1 MMDYSLEMNT
11 TAYADFKLIYPTT
24 VGVLKDGILKH
35 LGNNGDGN
43 CNLAGTIQSSS
54 THSKTPRK

>member
-11 TAYADFKLIYPTT
+11 TAYADFKLIDPTT
-24 VGVLKDGILKH
+24 VSVLKDGILKH

-43 CNLAGTIQSSS
+43 RFNVSFNARCFIF
-54 THSKTPRK
+54 